1 MRLQGFKKY
10 GGVEHV
16 SCAIQTSVL
25 EGGWKWR
32 CVFEHIMPCSLW
44 CLVNNNKLVVPF
56 VTHNHS
62 TSLDSSTFTH
72 APVYVKIILIIL
84 HTCIT
89 LGISRITVKQQRVG
103 QDSSK
108 DNILLVFFGME
119 QKCNYDA

>member
-32 CVFEHIMPCSLW
+32 CVHVFEHMIHTSCRSLW

-56 VTHNHS
+56 VTHNH
-62 TSLDSSTFTH
+62 
-72 APVYVKIILIIL
+72 Y
-84 HTCIT
+84 
-89 LGISRITVKQQRVG
+89 
-103 QDSSK
+103 
-108 DNILLVFFGME
+108 
-119 QKCNYDA
+119 